1 MHQTSYDIMGLLLK
15 KYAPSSGKLLDVGS
29 YDINGSYRELVPS
42 TYTYTGLDISAGENV
57 DIVVPDL
64 YKWPIPDNSYDIVI
78 SGQCLEHVEAPW
90 LWIQEI
96 YRICK
101 NIAIII
107 APWSCGEHRFPVDC
121 WRILPD
127 GMRYLLGKTGGFNVL
142 ECGRNDKGIYDLGD
156 TWGVGH
162 K

>member
-1 MHQTSYDIMGLLLK
+1 MDLLLK
-15 KYAPSSGKLLDVGS
+15 KYAIGSGKLLDVGS
-29 YDINGSYRELVPS
+29 YDVNGSYRELSPS
-42 TYTYTGLDISAGENV
+42 TYTYTGLDISAGDNV
-57 DIVVPDL
+57 DIVAPDL
-64 YKWPIPDNSYDIVI
+64 YKWPIPDNSYDLVI
-78 SGQCLEHVEAPW
+78 SGQCMEHVEAPW

-96 YRICK
+96 YRVSK
-101 NIAIII
+101 SIAIII

-127 GMRYLLGKTGGFNVL
+127 GMRYLLGKVGGFNVL

-156 TWGVGH
+156 TWGVGR